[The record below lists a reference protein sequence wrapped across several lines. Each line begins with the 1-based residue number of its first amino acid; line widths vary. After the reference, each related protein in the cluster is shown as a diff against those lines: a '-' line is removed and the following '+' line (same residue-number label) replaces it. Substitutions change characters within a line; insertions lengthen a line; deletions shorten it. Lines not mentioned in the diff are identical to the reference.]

1 MRICGNMNRF
11 FMRPLL
17 AAAALLTAST
27 ATADYFYDSQGIQY
41 GTLDETTC
49 EVQNPRGYSSDSSY
63 SGNISIP
70 EQVTNNGKTYTVTQI
85 GRHAFYGAKNL
96 DGVVVPKTVTVIY
109 DNAFYGSGVEWITIE
124 DGENP
129 IEFKTGGSSMT
140 RVFDDVPVKNAYIG
154 RDFIFPGGPSWK
166 TNPPFS
172 WNDALQIV
180 EIGDLVTSIPSC
192 SFNEC
197 HNLFQVTIGSGVKT
211 IGDDAFGETGV
222 ENLYIDNLE
231 QWCNIDFGTFYSSP
245 LAFNHGWLHVGG
257 ADAVYDIVIPDGVT
271 KINSYAFAG
280 ARLNSVTVPS
290 GVTEIGE
297 EAFAECWGDFQTVH
311 LPEGLQSIGY
321 GAFANSTL
329 KRIEIPES
337 VTYLGS
343 NMFFRCNELEEV
355 IINAQITSVEE
366 YSFYQ
371 CGNLRTVVLP
381 PTLRIIHDWAFSSC
395 ISLQSIDI
403 PEGVTEIGDVAFSG
417 YGFTSVIIPNSVRT
431 LGAGCFQGS
440 KLTSVVIGTGLSEIP
455 DDCFSGSELTS
466 VTLPDNVTSLG
477 EEAFGGC
484 ASLAEVNIGKGLKQ
498 ISDRCFQ
505 NSGLKSIS
513 LPSRLS
519 SIGVEAFSDC
529 ASLTTA
535 DLGTGLRE
543 IPEKCFQN
551 SGIVTITLPE
561 NITTVGEEA
570 FSLCLSMRSVTVLGP
585 KNFEAYAFF
594 TDNYLERDRQG
605 LNVYIDDLT
614 DWCERTTFANKYAS
628 PFYTGGGDVPSSL
641 YVNGELVENLVIPD
655 GMVKINDYTFN
666 DCGSIKSVVVPDGV
680 VSIGT
685 YAFSCP
691 EMAKATIGKNVN
703 SIGSYAFSSSKL
715 MEFTSWNPVPPANSG
730 IGYHS
735 DDFTVYVPAGSV
747 DAYKN
752 SEAWRYFNIK
762 PIGEGGVEEIGGDG
776 VSVSV
781 VDGRIVVSGADDDD
795 VVEVY
800 DLSGR
805 RVYAGVAAEIPLTD
819 GGVYIVKVAG
829 QAFKMAV

>member
-1 MRICGNMNRF
+1 MNRF

-109 DNAFYGSGVEWITIE
+109 EDAFYGCGLGWIRFE
-124 DGENP
+124 DGEEP
-129 IEFKTGGSSMT
+129 IEFKSKGTGSMT
-140 RVFDDVPVKNAYIG
+140 RVFDEVPVVNAYIG

-343 NMFFRCNELEEV
+343 NMFFRCNELEEA

-498 ISDRCFQ
+498 IKDKCFAE
-505 NSGLKSIS
+505 SGLKSVS
-513 LPSRLS
+513 LPSNVT
-519 SIGVEAFSDC
+519 SIGVEAFAGC
-529 ASLTTA
+529 ASLETV
-535 DLGTGLRE
+535 DLSTRLRE

-551 SGIVTITLPE
+551 SGLVTITLPE
-561 NITTVGEEA
+561 NITTVGEAA
-570 FSLCLSMRSVTVLGP
+570 FSKCFSMRSITVLGP

-594 TDNYLERDRQG
+594 TNNYSESDRQG
-605 LNVYIDDLT
+605 LNVYIDDLA
-614 DWCERTTFANKYAS
+614 DWCERTTFANEYAS
-628 PFYTGGGDVPSSL
+628 PFYTWYGNEHQSL
-641 YVNGELVENLVIPD
+641 YLDGELVENLVIPD
-655 GMVKINDYTFN
+655 GVVKINDYTFN

-691 EMAKATIGKNVN
+691 ELTKATIGKNVN
-703 SIGSYAFSSSKL
+703 TIGMGAFTSEKL
-715 MEFTSWNPVPPANSG
+715 AEFISWNPVPPTGSG

-747 DAYKN
+747 DAYK
-752 SEAWRYFNIK
+752 SAEDWRYYNIK
-762 PIGEGGVEEIGGDG
+762 AIGDGGVEEIGGG
-776 VSVSV
+776 EVSVSV
-781 VDGRIVVSGADDDD
+781 VDGRIVVSGADDDA

>member
-27 ATADYFYDSQGIQY
+27 VEAGFFWVGGIQY
-41 GTLDETTC
+41 VTLDETTC
-49 EVQNPRGYSSDSSY
+49 EVGENEFF
-63 SGNISIP
+63 SGSARIP
-70 EQVTNNGKTYTVTQI
+70 EQVTYNGNTYTVTQI
-85 GRHAFYGAKNL
+85 GKRAFYEAKNL
-96 DGVVVPKTVTVIY
+96 TEVHIPKTVTVIY
-109 DNAFYGSGVEWITIE
+109 DDAFYGSNAGWVEFE
-124 DGENP
+124 DGEEP
-129 IEFKTGGSSMT
+129 VEFKSSVSGDMT
-140 RVFDDVPVKNAYIG
+140 RVFDEVPVKNAYIG
-154 RDFIFPGGPSWK
+154 RDFILPGGLWEY
-166 TNPPFS
+166 NPPFS
-172 WNDALQIV
+172 WNDDLQIV
-180 EIGDLVTSIPSC
+180 EIGDLVTSLPSC
-192 SFNEC
+192 AFQVC
-197 HNLFQVTIGSGVKT
+197 PNLMQVTIGSGLKT
-211 IGDDAFGETGV
+211 IGDDAFDETGV
-222 ENLYIDNLE
+222 QNLYIDNLE
-231 QWCNIDFGTFYSSP
+231 QWCNVDFGTVYSNP
-245 LAFNHGWLHVGG
+245 LAFNQGWLHVGG

-343 NMFFRCNELEEV
+343 NMFFRCNELEEA

-498 ISDRCFQ
+498 IKDKCFAE
-505 NSGLKSIS
+505 SGLKSVS
-513 LPSRLS
+513 LPSNVT
-519 SIGVEAFSDC
+519 SIGVEAFANC
-529 ASLTTA
+529 ASLATV
-535 DLGTGLRE
+535 DFGSGIRE
-543 IPEKCFQN
+543 IPENCFRS
-551 SGIVTITLPE
+551 SGLTEITLPE
-561 NITTVGEEA
+561 SVTTVGEWA
-570 FSLCLSMRSVTVLGP
+570 FAGCVSLRSLTVCGP
-585 KNFEAYAFF
+585 KTFDESAFNIYKTT
-594 TDNYLERDRQG
+594 TDYI
-605 LNVYIDDLT
+605 NVYIDDLA
-614 DWCERTTFANKYAS
+614 DWCERSTFANQYS
-628 PFYTGGGDVPSSL
+628 CPFVAGGNEGKLSSL
-641 YVNGELVENLVIPD
+641 YLNGELVENLVIPD
-655 GMVKINDYTFN
+655 GVVRVSDYSFYN
-666 DCGSIKSVVVPDGV
+666 CGSIKTVVVPDGV
-680 VSIGT
+680 MAIGE
-685 YAFSCP
+685 YAFYCP
-691 EMAKATIGKNVN
+691 EMTKVTLGNTVSIIGI
-703 SIGSYAFSSSKL
+703 SAFYSGNL
-715 MEFTSWNPVPPANSG
+715 TEFICYNPVPPANSG
-730 IGYHS
+730 LNYY

-762 PIGEGGVEEIGGDG
+762 PIGDGGVEEIDGGE

-781 VDGRIVVSGADDDD
+781 VDGRIVVSGADDDA

-805 RVYAGVAAEIPLTD
+805 RVYAGAAAEIPLTD
-819 GGVYIVKVAG
+819 GGVYVVKVAG
-829 QAFKMAV
+829 QAFKMAI

>member
-27 ATADYFYDSQGIQY
+27 VEAGFFWVGGIQY
-41 GTLDETTC
+41 VTLDETTC
-49 EVQNPRGYSSDSSY
+49 EVGENEFF
-63 SGNISIP
+63 SGSARIP
-70 EQVTNNGKTYTVTQI
+70 EQVTYNGNTYTVTQI
-85 GRHAFYGAKNL
+85 GKRAFYEAKDL
-96 DGVVVPKTVTVIY
+96 TGVRIPKTVTVIY

-222 ENLYIDNLE
+222 ENLYIDYLE

-245 LAFNHGWLHVGG
+245 LAYNHGFLHVGG
-257 ADAVYDIVIPDGVT
+257 ADATYDIVIPDGVT
-271 KINSYAFAG
+271 RISSYAFAG
-280 ARLNSVTVPS
+280 ANLNTVTVPS

-297 EAFAECWGDFQTVH
+297 EAFAECWGDFQTVY
-311 LPEGLQSIGY
+311 LPDGLQKIGY
-321 GAFANSTL
+321 GAFRNSTL
-329 KRIEIPES
+329 KSIEIPES
-337 VTYLGS
+337 VTSLGYS
-343 NMFFRCNELEEV
+343 MFLKCPELEEV
-355 IINAQITSVEE
+355 VINAQITSLEE
-366 YSFYQ
+366 HSFVD
-371 CGNLRTVVLP
+371 CSNLRTVVLP
-381 PTLRIIHDWAFSSC
+381 QTLRIIQDYVFGGCS
-395 ISLQSIDI
+395 SLQSIDI
-403 PEGVTEIGDVAFSG
+403 PDGVQEIGNSAFG
-417 YGFTSVIIPNSVRT
+417 GCGLTSVIIPNSVRT
-431 LGAGCFQGS
+431 LGTWCFS
-440 KLTSVVIGTGLSEIP
+440 CDLTSVVIGTGLLEIP
-455 DDCFSGSELTS
+455 DGCFAGSGLTS

-477 EEAFGGC
+477 EEAFARC

-498 ISDRCFQ
+498 IKDKCFAE
-505 NSGLKSIS
+505 SGLKSVS
-513 LPSRLS
+513 LPSNVT
-519 SIGVEAFSDC
+519 SIGVEAFANC
-529 ASLTTA
+529 ASLATV
-535 DLGTGLRE
+535 DFGSGIRE
-543 IPEKCFQN
+543 IPENCFRS
-551 SGIVTITLPE
+551 SGLTEITLPE
-561 NITTVGEEA
+561 SMTNVGEWA
-570 FSLCLSMRSVTVLGP
+570 FAGCVSLRSLTVCGP
-585 KNFEAYAFF
+585 KTFDESAFNIYKTT
-594 TDNYLERDRQG
+594 TDYI
-605 LNVYIDDLT
+605 NVYIDDLT
-614 DWCERTTFANKYAS
+614 DWCERSTFANEYAC
-628 PFYTGGGDVPSSL
+628 PFYTGSGDVPSSL

-685 YAFSCP
+685 SAFSCP
-691 EMAKATIGKNVN
+691 EMTKAAIGKNVN
-703 SIGSYAFSSSKL
+703 TIGNYAFSSSKL
-715 MEFTSWNPVPPANSG
+715 MEFTSWNPVPPTNSG

-819 GGVYIVKVAG
+819 GGVYVVKVAG
-829 QAFKMAV
+829 QAFKMAI

>member
-1 MRICGNMNRF
+1 MKRCFIKH
-11 FMRPLL
+11 LL
-17 AAAALLTAST
+17 AAAALLSAS
-27 ATADYFYDSQGIQY
+27 AARADWFSYDGLY
-41 GTLDETTC
+41 YDTLDETTC
-49 EVQNPRGYSSDSSY
+49 EVSDNKWH
-63 SGNISIP
+63 SGTASIP
-70 EQVTNNGKTYTVTQI
+70 EQVTNPLDGKVYTVTQI
-85 GRHAFYGAKNL
+85 GKCAFYEAKNL
-96 DGVVVPKTVTVIY
+96 TEVHIPKTVTVIY
-109 DNAFYGSGVEWITIE
+109 DDAFYGSNAGWVEFE
-124 DGENP
+124 DGEEP
-129 IEFKTGGSSMT
+129 VEFKSSVSGDMT
-140 RVFDDVPVKNAYIG
+140 RVFDEVPVKNAYIG
-154 RDFIFPGGPSWK
+154 RDFILPGGLWK
-166 TNPPFS
+166 YNPPFS
-172 WNDALQIV
+172 WNDDLQIV
-180 EIGDLVTSIPSC
+180 EIGDLVTSLPSC
-192 SFNEC
+192 AFQVC
-197 HNLFQVTIGSGVKT
+197 PNLMQVTIGSGLKT
-211 IGDDAFGETGV
+211 IGDDAFDETGV
-222 ENLYIDNLE
+222 QNLYIDNLE
-231 QWCNIDFGTFYSSP
+231 QWCNVDFGTVYSNP
-245 LAFNHGWLHVGG
+245 LAFNQGWLHVGG
-257 ADAVYDIVIPDGVT
+257 ADPTYDIVIPDGVT
-271 KINSYAFAG
+271 KISSYAFAG
-280 ARLNSVTVPS
+280 AKLNTVTVPS
-290 GVTEIGE
+290 GVTEIGD
-297 EAFAECWGDFQTVH
+297 EAFAYCWGDFQTVN
-311 LPEGLQSIGY
+311 LPDGLKSIGY
-321 GAFANSTL
+321 AAFHTSSLQA
-329 KRIEIPES
+329 IEIPES
-337 VTYLGS
+337 VTSLGNNLCINS
-343 NMFFRCNELEEV
+343 KELREV
-355 IINAQITSVEE
+355 RINANITTLGE
-366 YSFYQ
+366 YSFHNCAGLQ
-371 CGNLRTVVLP
+371 TVTLP
-381 PTLRIIHDWAFSSC
+381 PTLRVIQDWAFNGC
-395 ISLQSIDI
+395 NLQSIDI
-403 PEGVTEIGDVAFSG
+403 PEGVQEIGEVAFSG
-417 YGFTSVIIPNSVRT
+417 GDFASLTIPNSVIT
-431 LGAGCFQGS
+431 MDEG
-440 KLTSVVIGTGLSEIP
+440 
-455 DDCFSGSELTS
+455 CFSGCDKLVSLTIGSGLTEIPARCFSRAAISS
-466 VTLPDNVTSLG
+466 VTLPDNITSLG
-477 EEAFGGC
+477 EEAFVDC
-484 ASLAEVNIGKGLKQ
+484 ASLEEVTLGKGLKQ

-535 DLGTGLRE
+535 DLGTGLHE

-551 SGIVTITLPE
+551 SGLVTITLPE

-641 YVNGELVENLVIPD
+641 YVNGELVKNLVIPD

-703 SIGSYAFSSSKL
+703 TIGNYAFSSSKL
-715 MEFTSWNPVPPANSG
+715 MEFTSWNPVPPTNSG

-747 DAYKN
+747 EAYK
-752 SEAWRYFNIK
+752 SAEDWRYYNIK
-762 PIGEGGVEEIGGDG
+762 AIGDGGVEEIGSEG

-819 GGVYIVKVAG
+819 GGVYVVKVAG
-829 QAFKMAV
+829 QAFKMAI

>member
-1 MRICGNMNRF
+1 MSRF
-11 FMRPLL
+11 LIKPLL

-109 DNAFYGSGVEWITIE
+109 EDAFYGCGLGWIRFE
-124 DGENP
+124 DGEEP
-129 IEFKTGGSSMT
+129 IEFKSKGTGSMT
-140 RVFDDVPVKNAYIG
+140 RVFDEVPVVNAYIG
-154 RDFIFPGGPSWK
+154 RDFILPGGLWEY
-166 TNPPFS
+166 NPPFS
-172 WNDALQIV
+172 WNDDLQIV
-180 EIGDLVTSIPSC
+180 EIGDLVTSLPSC
-192 SFNEC
+192 AFQEC
-197 HNLFQVTIGSGVKT
+197 PNLMQVTIGSGLKS
-211 IGDDAFGETGV
+211 IGDDAFDNTGV
-222 ENLYIDNLE
+222 QNLYIDNLE
-231 QWCNIDFGTFYSSP
+231 QWCNIDFGTVYSNP
-245 LAFNHGWLHVGG
+245 LAFNQGWLHVGG
-257 ADAVYDIVIPDGVT
+257 ADATYDIVIPDGVT

-280 ARLNSVTVPS
+280 AKLNTVTVPS
-290 GVTEIGE
+290 GVTEIGDE
-297 EAFAECWGDFQTVH
+297 VFFYCWGDFQTVN
-311 LPEGLQSIGY
+311 LPDGLKSIGY
-321 GAFANSTL
+321 GAFSTNSLQT
-329 KRIEIPES
+329 IVIPES
-337 VTYLGS
+337 VTSLGNNLCINS
-343 NMFFRCNELEEV
+343 KELREV
-355 IINAQITSVEE
+355 RINANITTLGE
-366 YSFYQ
+366 YSFHNCAGLQ
-371 CGNLRTVVLP
+371 TVTLP
-381 PTLRIIHDWAFSSC
+381 PTLRVIQDWAFNGC
-395 ISLQSIDI
+395 SLQSIDI
-403 PEGVTEIGDVAFSG
+403 PEGVQEIGEVAFSG
-417 YGFTSVIIPNSVRT
+417 GDFASLTIPNSVIT
-431 LGAGCFQGS
+431 MGEGCFGGCDKLVSLTIGS
-440 KLTSVVIGTGLSEIP
+440 GLTEIP
-455 DDCFSGSELTS
+455 ARCFSRAAIPS
-466 VTLPDNVTSLG
+466 VTLPDNITSLG
-477 EEAFGGC
+477 EEAFAEC

-513 LPSRLS
+513 IPSNVT
-519 SIGVEAFSDC
+519 SIGVEAFAGC
-529 ASLTTA
+529 ASLETV
-535 DLGTGLRE
+535 DLSTRLRE

-551 SGIVTITLPE
+551 SGLVTITLPE
-561 NITTVGEEA
+561 NITTVGEAA
-570 FSLCLSMRSVTVLGP
+570 FSKCFSMRSVTVLGP

-594 TDNYLERDRQG
+594 TNNYSESDRQG

-614 DWCERTTFANKYAS
+614 DWCERTTFANEYAS
-628 PFYTGGGDVPSSL
+628 PFYTWYGNEHQSL
-641 YVNGELVENLVIPD
+641 YLDGELVENLVIPD
-655 GMVKINDYTFN
+655 GVVKINDYTFN

-691 EMAKATIGKNVN
+691 ELTKATIGKNVN
-703 SIGSYAFSSSKL
+703 TIGMGAFTSEKL
-715 MEFTSWNPVPPANSG
+715 AEFISWNPVPPTGSG

-747 DAYKN
+747 DAYK
-752 SEAWRYFNIK
+752 SAEDWRYYNIK
-762 PIGEGGVEEIGGDG
+762 AIGDGGVEEIGGG
-776 VSVSV
+776 EVSVSV
-781 VDGRIVVSGADDDD
+781 VDGRIVVSGADDDA